1 MSGNDANMLM
11 ELNNRHV
18 SYEGELEKIKQMFLE

>member
-1 MSGNDANMLM
+1 MLM